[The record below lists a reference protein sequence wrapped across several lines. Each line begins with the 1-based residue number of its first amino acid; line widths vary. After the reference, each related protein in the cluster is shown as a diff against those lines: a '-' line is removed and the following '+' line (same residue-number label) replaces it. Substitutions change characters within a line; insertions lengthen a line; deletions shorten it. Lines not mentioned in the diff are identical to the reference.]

1 MVTAPHGGITP
12 AHRGRST
19 VGTSSTSAAPA
30 ALLSVLGEE
39 GAKPPRGAEI
49 SRQAIHRVPKPRP
62 LAAGP
67 AGPPADE
74 VDAAIVEVA
83 EANQTDG

>member
-1 MVTAPHGGITP
+1 MVTAPHGGVTP
-12 AHRGRST
+12 AHRGRGT

-30 ALLSVLGEE
+30 ALRLLGEE

-67 AGPPADE
+67 AGPSADE

-83 EANQTDG
+83 EANQTDA